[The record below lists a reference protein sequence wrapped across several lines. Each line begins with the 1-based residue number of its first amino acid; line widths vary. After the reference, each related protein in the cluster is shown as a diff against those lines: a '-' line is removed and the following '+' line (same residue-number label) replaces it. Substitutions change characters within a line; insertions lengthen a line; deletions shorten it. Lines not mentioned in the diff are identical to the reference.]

1 MKLETRVEGYP
12 GFVIASLRIGGVGT
26 RDAIPASMQLND
38 TDMTLDDAADTLRFR
53 HSDFDSEAPTH
64 PDATSIYDLRSPPPR
79 YEDRSAARRRRKLR
93 DTRVNVQRL
102 REALA
107 NGWDIA
113 PELEYEEQRL
123 VALEAACGARHDA
136 IGY

>member
-1 MKLETRVEGYP
+1 MSAYT
-12 GFVIASLRIGGVGT
+12 I
-26 RDAIPASMQLND
+26 
-38 TDMTLDDAADTLRFR
+38 DDAADTLRMPVPCF
-53 HSDFDSEAPTH
+53 EAPTERH
-64 PDATSIYDLRSPPPR
+64 V
-79 YEDRSAARRRRKLR
+79 DRSAARRRRQLRQLR
-93 DTRVNVQRL
+93 DTRVNVLRL